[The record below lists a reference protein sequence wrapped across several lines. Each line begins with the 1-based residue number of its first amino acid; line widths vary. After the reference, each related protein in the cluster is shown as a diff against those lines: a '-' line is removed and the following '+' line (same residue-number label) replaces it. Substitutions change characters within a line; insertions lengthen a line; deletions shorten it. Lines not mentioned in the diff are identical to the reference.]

1 MTDSQAKTMI
11 NCMREL
17 IKRVDSLAEQLKPAD
32 RYIDVKGICNIT
44 NMKTTAVYDRI
55 NRGEIPA
62 HKVNG
67 KFQISYNQLQE
78 LLPTL
83 K

>member
-11 NCMREL
+11 SCMREL
-17 IKRVDSLAEQLKPAD
+17 IKRVDSLAAQLKPAD
-32 RYIDVKGICNIT
+32 RYIDVKGICAIT
-44 NMKTTAVYDRI
+44 NMKTTAVYNRI